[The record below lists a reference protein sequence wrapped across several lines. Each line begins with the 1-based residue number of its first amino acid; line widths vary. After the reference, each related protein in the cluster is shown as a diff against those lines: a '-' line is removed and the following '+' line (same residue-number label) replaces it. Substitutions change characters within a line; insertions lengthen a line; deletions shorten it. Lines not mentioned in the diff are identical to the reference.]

1 MGQNPQSRL
10 SNQDVSHAD
19 ADDDEDDSSDEDNL
33 HEEPPDMRVYP
44 EFLKNLPGV

>member
-1 MGQNPQSRL
+1 MQNLQNPQTK
-10 SNQDVSHAD
+10 SNECV
-19 ADDDEDDSSDEDNL
+19 DDDVDDDDSSEDENNL